1 MTWKDG
7 IPYDCYN
14 RKIEIGDTLV
24 LIHRYSTNIEIVT
37 EIREGKLYYNYIYYE
52 WDAEKTKRV
61 STHKMRVLKQPC
73 YESNSIFIIKKH
85 YESDGNKSN

>member
-24 LIHRYSTNIEIVT
+24 LIHRNSTNIEIVSAII
-37 EIREGKLYYNYIYYE
+37 ENKLYFDFVTYDWRLSIE
-52 WDAEKTKRV
+52 KRV
-61 STHKMRVLKQPC
+61 LITKKRVLRLPD
-73 YESNSIFIIKKH
+73 YESNSLFIIKKH
-85 YESDGNKSN
+85 YESYGN